1 MSEQFG
7 LALVSCVRHQKGYAP
22 LFAAH
27 PDVQIVLVTDE
38 PDIPDWMH
46 AVNQEFAERYG
57 VPYLPG
63 VEAALARPEVA
74 MVSVCSEPTRHA
86 RLAMA
91 AARAGK
97 HIWVDKPMAVSLA
110 EADHLVA
117 EADAAGVQ
125 LSYVHRL
132 QAPAMRRARARIARG
147 EIGRLESLH
156 ATFVSTGSV
165 ASGAV
170 ENFELVVD
178 QRLSGGG
185 EVMNFFGYPVDAI
198 RYLSGLEITHVYAS
212 AGGYFFAPHREW
224 GVEDFAICTLT
235 LTDGVTASV
244 IVGRSPAPDHPTSG
258 DQTVRVHGAT
268 GSLVTDENQRRVA
281 RRVLPPESG
290 RPSPAS
296 GIDNL
301 ITPLVDEFVASVRGE
316 GPPLRTRHDARAIV
330 AVIEATYRSIASGQ
344 VEPVTPSTNGMSTR
358 RSPIDP
364 VDD

>member
-27 PDVQIVLVTDE
+27 PDVRIVVVTDE
-38 PDIPDWMH
+38 PDIPKWMH

-57 VPYLPG
+57 VPYLRG
-63 VEAALARPEVA
+63 VDAALASPEVV

-97 HIWVDKPMAVSLA
+97 HIWVDKPIAVSLA
-110 EADHLVA
+110 EADQLVA
-117 EADAAGVQ
+117 AVDAAGVQ

-132 QAPAMRRARARIARG
+132 QAPAMRQGRERIARG
-147 EIGRLESLH
+147 ELGRLESLH

-170 ENFELVVD
+170 EDFELVVD
-178 QRLSGGG
+178 KRLSGGG
-185 EVMNFFGYPVDAI
+185 EVMNFFGYPVDAV

-224 GVEDFAICTLT
+224 GVEDFAVCTLT
-235 LTDGVTASV
+235 LAGDVTASI

-268 GSLVTDENQRRVA
+268 GSLVTNENQRRVV
-281 RRVLPPESG
+281 RRVLPPEPG
-290 RPSPAS
+290 RSSSAAS
-296 GIDNL
+296 SDSL
-301 ITPLVDEFVASVRGE
+301 ITPLVAEFVASVRGE
-316 GPPLRTRHDARAIV
+316 GPPLRTMHDARATV

-344 VEPVTPSTNGMSTR
+344 VEAVAPPVLATR
-358 RSPIDP
+358 
-364 VDD
+364 